1 MADSYGFYVS
11 KYSIHGCYGAYKK
24 YKDIH
29 FGIYGGYI
37 TFCWMPVI
45 ILIIGLCEKDETTW
59 NSSISEKNTVR
70 QWNVVTLHSKMNKSV
85 LGGSSQLV
93 GG

>member
-1 MADSYGFYVS
+1 MDAMGHIKNIKTF
-11 KYSIHGCYGAYKK
+11 ILAYL
-24 YKDIH
+24 
-29 FGIYGGYI
+29 GGYI